1 MNVKRGMKP
10 KDFSKK
16 WRDLIVEMKF
26 AKFDNIKPEQI
37 ARDFVSSTATVLPRF
52 HNMWA
57 TNITQFD
64 MGSSLCS
71 IKQVP
76 PIETLLN
83 EFDSWTTMTETGNAP
98 SGNDLSMAHLDG
110 KSLKNV
116 HM

>member
-76 PIETLLN
+76 P
-83 EFDSWTTMTETGNAP
+83 